1 MKKLLILVSL
11 IVLSACRPQ
20 GLQCDE
26 GYIEDNGVCV
36 LDVAPCD
43 EGFIEED
50 GQCVEAPLEAEDILL
65 WELEKSFNMF
75 WLLANTNE
83 ESNGYG
89 LITSRYPTN
98 GSITNIAAVGFGLA
112 AIPIGIEMGF
122 ITYEE
127 GLERAEKT
135 LESVRDLYRYHGF
148 YYRFWEKSTGRR
160 YGSTEVSIIDTGL
173 FLGGAITAGEYF
185 GGDVKVLADDIYT
198 AVDWSWY
205 YDDAINR
212 FYMGYDPDEERF
224 YGHWD
229 HVGEQLILYVL
240 AAGTPN
246 EDYRVGKEA
255 YLALDRRY
263 GSYGD
268 SEDFIYSWFGSLFT
282 YQFSHAF
289 VDFRDLWDEDGVNW
303 WDNSVQATIANR
315 EYAIDYASTFKTFG
329 ENSWGMTA
337 GDGPNGY
344 SGKYGAAPSGGASW
358 AHVNDGTITV
368 AGAIGSLP
376 FAPELV
382 SDAVLYFD
390 TLDDLKGTFGFKDG
404 YNLENP
410 EDPWFATDSLGI
422 DKGITVVM
430 IGNYYTEVVWNS
442 FMQNEYIQAG
452 LDELGFT
459 DVNPNETSE

>member
-1 MKKLLILVSL
+1 MLVGL
-11 IVLSACRPQ
+11 AACRPQ

-36 LDVAPCD
+36 VDLAPCED
-43 EGFIEED
+43 GLIEED
-50 GQCVEAPLEAEDILL
+50 GQCVDAPLAAEEILL

-83 ESNGYG
+83 ESDGYG

-98 GSITNIAAVGFGLA
+98 GSIASIAGVGFGLA
-112 AIPIGIEMGF
+112 AIPIGVEMGF

-127 GLERAEKT
+127 GQERALKT
-135 LESVRDLYRYHGF
+135 LQSMSELVRFHGF
-148 YYRFWEKSTGRR
+148 YYHFWDKASGTR
-160 YGSTEVSIIDTGL
+160 YGSSEVSIIDTGL
-173 FLGGAITAGEYF
+173 FLGGALTAGEYF
-185 GGDVKVLADDIYT
+185 GGDVKTVADDIYT
-198 AVDWSWY
+198 GVDWTWY
-205 YDDAINR
+205 YNDTTNK
-212 FYMGYDPDEERF
+212 FYMGYDRDEEQHF
-224 YGHWD
+224 GSWN
-229 HVGEQLILYVL
+229 HVAEQLILYVL
-240 AAGTPN
+240 SAGTPN
-246 EDYRVGKEA
+246 PDYRVGKEA
-255 YLALDRRY
+255 YDRLDRLY
-263 GSYGD
+263 GSYGGD
-268 SEDFIYSWFGSLFT
+268 EFIHSWFGSLFT

-289 VDFRDLWDEDGVNW
+289 VDFRNLWDEDGVNW
-303 WDNSVQATIANR
+303 WDNSVAATLANR
-315 EYAIDYASTFKTFG
+315 EYAIDYSSTFKTFG

-337 GDGPNGY
+337 GDGPTGY
-344 SGKYGAAPSGGASW
+344 SGFYGAAPSGNPNW
-358 AHVNDGTITV
+358 THVNDGTITV

-410 EDPWFATDSLGI
+410 DDPWFATDSLGI

-430 IGNYYTEVVWNS
+430 IGNYYTEVVWDS
-442 FMQNEYIQAG
+442 FMQSEYVQAG

-459 DVNPNETSE
+459 DVNPNATSE